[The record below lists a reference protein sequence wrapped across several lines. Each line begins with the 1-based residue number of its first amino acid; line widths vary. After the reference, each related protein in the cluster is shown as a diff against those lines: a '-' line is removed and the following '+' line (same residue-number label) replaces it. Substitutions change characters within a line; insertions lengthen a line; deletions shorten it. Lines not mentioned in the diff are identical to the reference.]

1 MHART
6 ILSMQGEN
14 MLVSACLLGL
24 NCKYSGGNN
33 LDERVVKLLEK
44 ENLVP
49 VCPEQL
55 GGLETPRIPC
65 EIVMEGD
72 EKKVVNSEGVNL
84 TEVFIRGAEET
95 LKIAK
100 LLKEDSI
107 LLQPRS
113 PSCGSRQIY
122 DGTFTGKLID
132 GEGIAAE
139 FLRENGIKVYD
150 TEEYFSD

>member
-1 MHART
+1 
-6 ILSMQGEN
+6 MQGEN

-33 LDERVVKLLEK
+33 RDERVVRLLEK

-65 EIVMEGD
+65 EIVREGD
-72 EKKVVNSEGVNL
+72 AKRVVNREGVDL
-84 TEVFIRGAEET
+84 TGIFIRGAEET

-113 PSCGSRQIY
+113 PSCGCRQVY
-122 DGTFTGKLID
+122 DGTFSGKLIE

-139 FLRENGIKVYD
+139 FLRKNGIEVYD